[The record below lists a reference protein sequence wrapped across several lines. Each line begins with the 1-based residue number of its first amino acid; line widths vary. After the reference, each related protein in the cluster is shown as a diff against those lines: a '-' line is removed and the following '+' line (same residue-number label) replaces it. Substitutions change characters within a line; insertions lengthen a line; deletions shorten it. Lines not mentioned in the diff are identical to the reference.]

1 MYISYAYQKSM
12 LTSIAQHQSNQWISF
27 QRDLIYSKSSGRM
40 AGLIPPPPRFHCSDI
55 YIIFI
60 YCTCI
65 LHIYIY
71 YIILFIYYLY
81 NVILYFILFYYIISY
96 IEYIIYIVG
105 LYRTISETIFN
116 HESPLDRSTWRIIPR
131 LPCPCTA

>member
-1 MYISYAYQKSM
+1 MLTKKSM

-40 AGLIPPPPRFHCSDI
+40 AGLIPPPPRFRCSDIYI

-65 LHIYIY
+65 LYIY

>member
-1 MYISYAYQKSM
+1 MLTKKSM

-40 AGLIPPPPRFHCSDI
+40 AGLIPPPPRFRCSDI

-65 LHIYIY
+65 LHIYI
-71 YIILFIYYLY
+71 ILYYL
-81 NVILYFILFYYIISY
+81 
-96 IEYIIYIVG
+96 YIIYIMSYYISFYFII
-105 LYRTISETIFN
+105 LYHI
-116 HESPLDRSTWRIIPR
+116 
-131 LPCPCTA
+131 

>member
-1 MYISYAYQKSM
+1 MLTKKSM

-40 AGLIPPPPRFHCSDI
+40 AGLIPPPPRFRCSDIYI

-65 LHIYIY
+65 LYI
-71 YIILFIYYLY
+71 YIILYYL
-81 NVILYFILFYYIISY
+81 
-96 IEYIIYIVG
+96 YIIYIMSYYISFYFII
-105 LYRTISETIFN
+105 LYHI
-116 HESPLDRSTWRIIPR
+116 
-131 LPCPCTA
+131 